1 MGRALWIQT
10 PAREFFLEPHL
21 LTPWVHWCSVPWQR
35 RWLRRLAVRSW
46 IDHWTQSD
54 VENHLAE
61 VRLITAGEMQTLFPD
76 CSILREKFLGRT
88 KSYIA
93 VRKTPPSR

>member
-1 MGRALWIQT
+1 
-10 PAREFFLEPHL
+10 
-21 LTPWVHWCSVPWQR
+21 
-35 RWLRRLAVRSW
+35 VRSW